1 MNINPISSSAQHSA
15 AASAQAHAAKT
26 AQTSPAAV
34 QVAKDAAAKP
44 ETAAAKVKLQAP
56 EKVDLGFNPQEM
68 RENIQEAIDRLNQ
81 QLKANGRDL
90 SFQMDEEINRPIIT
104 VRNIET
110 GEVVRQIPSEEII
123 RMAHSIEEGKGL
135 LFNESL

>member
-1 MNINPISSSAQHSA
+1 MNITSAHSA
-15 AASAQAHAAKT
+15 PPLSTTAAHKAPAASVVPSGPASAEPEQAE
-26 AQTSPAAV
+26 SAV
-34 QVAKDAAAKP
+34 
-44 ETAAAKVKLQAP
+44 AKVKLQAP
-56 EKVDLGFNPQEM
+56 EKVDLGFSAKEM
-68 RENIQEAIDRLNQ
+68 RENIQEAIERLNQ

-90 SFQMDEEINRPIIT
+90 SFQIDEEIDRTIIT

-110 GEVVRQIPSEEII
+110 GEVVRQIPSEEIV

>member
-1 MNINPISSSAQHSA
+1 MNITSAHSSPPLSTTAAHKA
-15 AASAQAHAAKT
+15 PAASVVPSGPASAEPEQAE
-26 AQTSPAAV
+26 SAV
-34 QVAKDAAAKP
+34 
-44 ETAAAKVKLQAP
+44 AKVKLQAP
-56 EKVDLGFNPQEM
+56 EKVDLGFSAKEM

-81 QLKANGRDL
+81 QLKSNGRDL
-90 SFQMDEEINRPIIT
+90 SFQMDEEIDRTIIT

-110 GEVVRQIPSEEII
+110 GEVVRQIPSEEIV

>member
-1 MNINPISSSAQHSA
+1 MNITPASNAALPVV
-15 AASAQAHAAKT
+15 AASPKQAVD
-26 AQTSPAAV
+26 AAV
-34 QVAKDAAAKP
+34 PKVQAPVSVEKAESAVP
-44 ETAAAKVKLQAP
+44 KVKLQAP
-56 EKVDLGFNPQEM
+56 EKVDLGFDAKELRQNL
-68 RENIQEAIDRLNQ
+68 QEAIDRLNQ

-123 RMAHSIEEGKGL
+123 RMAHSLEEGKGL

>member
-1 MNINPISSSAQHSA
+1 MNITPANSAPPLSTTAAHKA
-15 AASAQAHAAKT
+15 PAASVVPSGPASAEPEQAE
-26 AQTSPAAV
+26 PAV
-34 QVAKDAAAKP
+34 
-44 ETAAAKVKLQAP
+44 AKVKLQAP
-56 EKVDLGFNPQEM
+56 EKVDLGFSAKEL

-90 SFQMDEEINRPIIT
+90 SFQMDEEIDRTIIT

-110 GEVVRQIPSEEII
+110 GEVVRQIPSEEIV

>member
-1 MNINPISSSAQHSA
+1 MNITPANSAPSLSTTPAHKA
-15 AASAQAHAAKT
+15 PAASVAPPGPASAEPEQAE
-26 AQTSPAAV
+26 SSV
-34 QVAKDAAAKP
+34 
-44 ETAAAKVKLQAP
+44 AKVKLQAP
-56 EKVDLGFNPQEM
+56 EKVDLGFSAKEM

-90 SFQMDEEINRPIIT
+90 SFQMDEEINRPVIT

>member
-1 MNINPISSSAQHSA
+1 MNITPANSAPPLSTTAAHKA
-15 AASAQAHAAKT
+15 PAASVVPPGPVSTEPEQAE
-26 AQTSPAAV
+26 SAV
-34 QVAKDAAAKP
+34 
-44 ETAAAKVKLQAP
+44 AKVKLQAP
-56 EKVDLGFNPQEM
+56 EKVDLGFSAKEM

-90 SFQMDEEINRPIIT
+90 SFQMDEEIDRTIIT

-110 GEVVRQIPSEEII
+110 GEVVRQIPSEEIV